1 MFGKVM
7 LSLGLTPTLTEF
19 LPGVEIA
26 HLIGRKYYDEKI
38 TTIHTCKSYYG
49 VIIDQK
55 SKQQQEQRQ
64 IQKNKKIKRIL
75 VVDDEYDINLT
86 VKLILE
92 ENGFKVDSFTDA
104 FEALENFR
112 TGLYDLIM
120 LDVKMPAMNGFIL
133 CEKIRKMDDN
143 VTICFL
149 TAADEVYYEVLKKR
163 YANVDENYV
172 IRKPV
177 DNDSLVR
184 RIKSMF
190 YSHDIQNI

>member
-19 LPGVEIA
+19 VPRVEIA
-26 HLIGRKYYDEKI
+26 HLLGREYYDEKI
-38 TTIHTCKSYYG
+38 TTIHTSKSYYG